1 MGAFEQ
7 ISIRAKIWLIV
18 ALSVMILVIVSV
30 VSVTALT
37 TSKESFGSFK
47 ERELRLIIIS
57 NQIADNLAQMQ
68 NVLLTASASQ
78 AQLESDYEKS
88 VATIVEKMDGDI
100 KILEGFTAEKGMEEL
115 KPIVKNIRTRSQ
127 SMNTM
132 GLSMVETFTDSSSD
146 AIDRSDAV
154 ESYNSVAVKT
164 KQELA
169 SLINFSN
176 KKLETNIVSFDDT
189 LSSYRTGLLITSL
202 IFVVALGVLS
212 LLIIASIQ
220 HSIRS
225 LQDTITYV
233 DQQHD
238 FTFMNVRKGTDE
250 ISRIFQSI
258 GGMIASTKDVLHSSK
273 LNSKINTDV
282 AEKIQSNFSK
292 MVENL
297 RSNSKDMRLASQ
309 NGNEVNQ
316 LIQVMIQEA
325 DGVKDQIVQAQ
336 SNLTISTHSV
346 MEMITGINT
355 TAEMEASLVN
365 DLNQLNSDA
374 AQIKGVLVVIGD
386 IADQTNLLA
395 LNAAIE
401 AARAGEHG
409 RGFAV
414 VADEV
419 RKLAERTQKSLT
431 EINSTISVIVQSIG
445 DVSDKMNHNSSNI
458 KLIND
463 VSSTVENEIGAAV
476 QAIDETGNA
485 MDRTLVTLRSAAG
498 NVEHIVHEINRMD
511 QSLNVAI
518 GSVETINTEMGE
530 LTQTSMNL
538 NNQLRQF
545 KTE

>member
-1 MGAFEQ
+1 
-7 ISIRAKIWLIV
+7 
-18 ALSVMILVIVSV
+18 MILVIVSV

-37 TSKESFGSFK
+37 TAKESFGSFK

-57 NQIADNLAQMQ
+57 NQIADNLAEMQ
-68 NVLLTASASQ
+68 NILLTASASQ

-88 VATIVEKMDGDI
+88 VTTIVEKMDDDI

-115 KPIVKNIRTRSQ
+115 KPIVKNIRTRAQ

-146 AIDRSDAV
+146 AIDRADAV

-169 SLINFSN
+169 SLIHFSN
-176 KKLETNIVSFDDT
+176 KKLETNIISFDET

-202 IFVVALGVLS
+202 IFVVALTALS

-220 HSIRS
+220 HSIRL

-233 DQQHD
+233 DEKHD
-238 FTFMNVRKGTDE
+238 FTFVNIRKGDDE
-250 ISRIFQSI
+250 ISKIFQSI
-258 GGMIASTKDVLHSSK
+258 GGMVASTKDVLQSSK
-273 LNSKINTDV
+273 YNSKINTEV
-282 AEKIQSNFSK
+282 AEKIQKNFLL

-297 RSNSKDMRLASQ
+297 RANSKDMQLASQ

-336 SNLTISTHSV
+336 SNLNISSQSV
-346 MEMITGINT
+346 MEMIERINT
-355 TAEMEASLVN
+355 TAEMESILVN

-431 EINSTISVIVQSIG
+431 EINSTISIIVQSIG
-445 DVSDKMNHNSSNI
+445 DVSDKMNHNSNNM

-463 VSSTVENEIGAAV
+463 VSSSVGSDIGTAV
-476 QAIDETGNA
+476 RAIDETGNA
-485 MDRTLVTLRSAAG
+485 MDRTLITLRSAAG
-498 NVEHIVHEINRMD
+498 NIEHIVHEINRMD
-511 QSLNVAI
+511 QSLNAEI
-518 GSVETINTEMGE
+518 GSVETINMEMSQ
-530 LTQTSMNL
+530 LTQTSIDL

>member
-18 ALSVMILVIVSV
+18 ALSVVILVIVSV
-30 VSVTALT
+30 VSITALT

-47 ERELRLIIIS
+47 ERELRLIIVS
-57 NQIADNLAQMQ
+57 NQIAENIAQMQ

-88 VATIVEKMDGDI
+88 VETIVGKMDADI
-100 KILEGFTAEKGMEEL
+100 KILEGFTAETGMEEL

-146 AIDRSDAV
+146 SIDRSDAV
-154 ESYNSVAVKT
+154 ESYNSVAIKT
-164 KQELA
+164 KEELA
-169 SLINFSN
+169 SLIHFSN
-176 KKLETNIVSFDDT
+176 TKLETNIISFDET
-189 LSSYRTGLLITSL
+189 LSFYRTGLLIASL
-202 IFVVALGVLS
+202 IFVVVLAGLS
-212 LLIIASIQ
+212 LLITASIQ
-220 HSIRS
+220 RSIRL

-233 DQQHD
+233 DQKHD
-238 FTFMNVRKGTDE
+238 FTFVNDRKGDDE
-250 ISRIFQSI
+250 ISKIFQSI
-258 GGMIASTKDVLHSSK
+258 GGMIASTKVVLQSSK
-273 LNSKINTDV
+273 HNSSINAEV
-282 AEKIQSNFSK
+282 AEKIRSNFLL

-297 RSNSKDMRLASQ
+297 GANSNDMRAASQ
-309 NGNEVNQ
+309 NGKEVNH

-336 SNLTISTHSV
+336 SNLNVSSQSV
-346 MEMITGINT
+346 MEMIERINT
-355 TAEMEASLVN
+355 TAEMESSLVN

-445 DVSDKMNHNSSNI
+445 DVSDKMNHNSSNM

-463 VSSTVENEIGAAV
+463 VSSSVESDIGTAV
-476 QAIDETGNA
+476 RAIDETGNA
-485 MDRTLVTLRSAAG
+485 MDRTLITLRSAAG
-498 NVEHIVHEINRMD
+498 NIEHIVHEINRMD
-511 QSLNVAI
+511 KSLIAEI
-518 GSVETINTEMGE
+518 SSVETINMEMSQ
-530 LTQTSMNL
+530 LTQTSMDL